1 LKTYFLKQ
9 FIDICKII
17 ERKGKLQLFCRL
29 WSEIGVVDMAG
40 MRQWR
45 EQARRV
51 SPSTLNPT
59 KRYKGGPHHHIP
71 ENKYK
76 SVTE

>member
-1 LKTYFLKQ
+1 M
-9 FIDICKII
+9 CRII
-17 ERKGKLQLFCRL
+17 ERKGQLQFSYRFDA
-29 WSEIGVVDMAG
+29 WSPVIGVVDMAG

-51 SPSTLNPT
+51 NPSTLNPT
-59 KRYKGGPHHHIP
+59 KRYKGGPHYIP

-76 SVTE
+76 WNGKRNHR